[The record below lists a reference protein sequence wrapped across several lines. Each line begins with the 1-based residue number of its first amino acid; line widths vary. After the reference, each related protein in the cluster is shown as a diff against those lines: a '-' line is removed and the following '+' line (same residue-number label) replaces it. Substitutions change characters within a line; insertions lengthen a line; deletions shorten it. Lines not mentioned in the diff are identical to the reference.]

1 MTLDTVAYETFL
13 KSKVSRIKEIGFQVE
28 EGEVNSLLFPWQ
40 NEIVRWACRLGK
52 AALFEEC
59 GAGKTLQQLEWARL
73 VSEHE
78 GGKVLILAPLAVAH
92 QTVAEG
98 RKVDV
103 AVKYCRSQEAANNAD
118 EQIIITNYDMVKA
131 FDPDKFVGVVLDE
144 SSILKSFT
152 GSTKRM
158 LLEMFDKTNYKLACT
173 ATPAPN
179 DYLELGNHAQFLN
192 IMESNEM
199 IARWFIND
207 TMQAGG
213 YRLKHHA
220 RTDYWR
226 WVTSWAVCVSKPS
239 DLGYSDEGFNIPPLD
254 IQSHIVKVDHTRAHD
269 QGTLFVMQPLSATGM
284 WKEKRETAEKRCK
297 KAREI
302 VGNSTEPWIIWCDTN
317 NEADILKELFFDTV
331 YVEVRGSQ
339 SLKVKEDGLEAFTDG
354 KARII
359 ITKPD
364 IAGFGLNWQHC
375 RNQIFVGVTYSFEK
389 FYQALRRS
397 WRFGQTKEVH
407 AHLIYAETEGD
418 IYKTLLDKQ
427 EAFKAMQ
434 QEMNKAMSEHGLGV
448 RSGKLEL
455 VEVEKAVEKSD
466 KWEMRLGDSIKL
478 VSEVEDNSIDLSV
491 YSPPFSNLYIYSDA
505 LADMGNSADDEE
517 FFEHYS
523 YLIREMYR
531 VTFPG
536 RLTAVHCKDLPL
548 YANRDGAAG
557 LKDFPGM
564 IVRAHEEAG
573 WVYHSRVTIWKDPV
587 IEMQRTKNHGLLYKN
602 LRERGEVTRQGM
614 ADYILV
620 FRKWEG
626 VEGTTSPKPVIHDPE
641 DFPLEQ
647 WQQWA
652 SPVWMDVQQT
662 NVLNYRIARSDHD
675 EKHICPLQLDVIE
688 RCVGLWSNRG
698 DLVFSPFAGIGS
710 EGYQAVKMGR
720 RFLGFELKPN
730 YFDQAVKHLKL
741 AEEEAGSMTLFDL
754 LEK

>member
-1 MTLDTVAYETFL
+1 MTLDTHVYEAFL
-13 KSKVSRIKEIGFQVE
+13 KSKVTRISEIGFEVTPEQV
-28 EGEVNSLLFPWQ
+28 NDLLFPWQ

-73 VSEHE
+73 VCEYT

-98 RKVDV
+98 RKIMVS
-103 AVKYCRSQEAANNAD
+103 VKYCRSQAQADAAD
-118 EQIIITNYDMVKA
+118 ERIIITNYDMVKE
-131 FDPDKFVGVVLDE
+131 FDPDCFSGVVLDE

-158 LLEMFDKTNYKLACT
+158 LLEMFDHTSYKLACT

-192 IMESNEM
+192 IMDSNEM

-220 RTDYWR
+220 RHDFWR

-239 DLGYSDEGFNIPPLD
+239 DLGYSDDGFDLPNLNIK
-254 IQSHIVKVDHTRAHD
+254 SHVVEVDHTRAFESG
-269 QGTLFVMQPLSATGM
+269 QLFVLESLSATGM
-284 WKEKRETAEKRCK
+284 WKEKRETAADRCQT
-297 KAREI
+297 ARDI
-302 VGNSTEPWIIWCDTN
+302 VGESPDPWIIWCDTN
-317 NEADILKELFFDTV
+317 SEADLLMDLFHDTN
-331 YVEVRGSQ
+331 YVEVRGNHSMA
-339 SLKVKEDGLEAFTDG
+339 VKEERLSAFSSGEAQ
-354 KARII
+354 II

-375 RNQIFVGVTYSFEK
+375 PNQVFVGVTYSFEK

-397 WRFGQTKEVH
+397 WRFGQKKEVH

-418 IYKTLLDKQ
+418 IYKVLQEKQ
-427 EAFKAMQ
+427 EAFKEMQSQMNEAMR
-434 QEMNKAMSEHGLGV
+434 EHGLGA
-448 RSGKLEL
+448 RSNKLEL
-455 VEVEKAVEKSD
+455 VEVEKQVETGG

-478 VSEVEDNSIDLSV
+478 IADVPDNSIDLSV

-517 FFEHYS
+517 FFTHYLF
-523 YLIREMYR
+523 LIKELFR

-536 RLTAVHCKDLPL
+536 RLSAVHCKDLPM

-564 IVRAHEEAG
+564 IIRAHEEAG

-602 LRERGEVTRQGM
+602 LRERGEVSRQGM
-614 ADYILV
+614 ADYMLV

-626 VEGTTSPKPVIHDPE
+626 VEGTTSPKPVIHDPK

-652 SPVWMDVQQT
+652 SPVWMDIRQT
-662 NVLNYRIARSDHD
+662 NVLNYRIARGQSD

-688 RCVGLWSNRG
+688 RSVGLWSNPD

-741 AEEEAGSMTLFDL
+741 AEEQAGTKTLFDM
-754 LEK
+754 